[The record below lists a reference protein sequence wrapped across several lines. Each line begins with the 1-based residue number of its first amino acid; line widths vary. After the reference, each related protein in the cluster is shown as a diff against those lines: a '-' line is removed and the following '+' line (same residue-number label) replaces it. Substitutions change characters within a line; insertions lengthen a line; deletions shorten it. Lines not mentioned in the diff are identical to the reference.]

1 MTMVNPGTTNLVS
14 WWPLEESSGTRNDSH
29 GTNHLTDNNTV
40 LYGTGIKGNAGDW
53 EKDNNESLSKTDSAS
68 LSLTGSLTIGC
79 WIKIESM
86 PAVRCGLMHKF
97 TGVSTTSG
105 YGIYLE
111 TISGSTYLHFHVG
124 GGGMFQNVQHSTALS
139 TGVWYF
145 VYGQWDDANRRL
157 HVGVDAGARQSS
169 GSSVSTLADNASAI
183 VLGGTMTGGSYYD
196 GMMDEPF
203 LFNTFLGTD
212 NIEWLYNGGSGRTY
226 TDFTATPIPVF
237 QNSYR
242 QRKI

>member
-14 WWPLEESSGTRNDSH
+14 WWTLDETSGQRNDSH
-29 GTNHLTDNNTV
+29 GTNHLTDNRTV
-40 LYGTGIKGNAGDW
+40 LYAAGMKGNAGDW
-53 EKDNNESLSKTDSAS
+53 EKDNNESLDKADSAS
-68 LSLTGSLTIGC
+68 LSLTGSLSIAG

-86 PAVRCGLMHKF
+86 PAVRCGIVHKF

-105 YGIYLE
+105 YGVYLE

-124 GGGMFQNVQHSTALS
+124 GGGMFQNIQHTTALS

-145 VYGQWDDANRRL
+145 FCARWDDATDQL
-157 HVGVDAGARQSS
+157 YLTLDGGSAQSS
-169 GSSVSTLADNASAI
+169 GSSVSTLADNASPI

-196 GMMDEPF
+196 GLQDEVC
-203 LFNTFLGTD
+203 LFNTLLSTD
-212 NIEWLYNGGSGRTY
+212 NIEWLYNGGSARTY
-226 TDFTATPIPVF
+226 TDFLATPIPVF

-242 QRKI
+242 QRVV